1 MKELLIKKKH
11 KPDESD
17 PPYDIKSLEK
27 LRQCYKGTVQDLE
40 AYVWFFGTF
49 MECVAGKRGWGKKKY
64 REEVSKAQVKGIGE
78 MTMLV
83 TVCD

>member
-1 MKELLIKKKH
+1 M
-11 KPDESD
+11 
-17 PPYDIKSLEK
+17 
-27 LRQCYKGTVQDLE
+27 QDLE

-64 REEVSKAQVKGIGE
+64 REEVAKAQVKGIGE

>member
-1 MKELLIKKKH
+1 
-11 KPDESD
+11 
-17 PPYDIKSLEK
+17 
-27 LRQCYKGTVQDLE
+27 
-40 AYVWFFGTF
+40 

-64 REEVSKAQVKGIGE
+64 REEVAKAQVRGIGE